1 MNADLHIHSKYSAAT
16 SARMDLPTLAR
27 EAAKKGIELVG
38 TGDCLHPKWLSDIKA
53 LKLVDEGTFV
63 ANDTH
68 FVLTCEIEDSA
79 RVHHL
84 LIFPSISKAEELQE
98 RLAKHS
104 SDLASDGR
112 PKVRLTGEQVA
123 QYAKDI
129 DALFGPCHAFT
140 PWTAM
145 YAYFDSINDCYG
157 SMVSHVT
164 FIELGLSADSDYAD
178 RIAELQNLTFLTN
191 SDAHSPWPIRLA
203 REFNRFEMDAPVFD
217 ELKQAILRQND
228 RKPILNVGLPP
239 EEGKYNESACI
250 RCYKHY
256 SLKECQA
263 RRWRCT
269 CGGLIKKGVRD
280 RVNELADYEEPKH
293 PPHRPPYLRLI
304 PLAEIIALALGA
316 PDPNAKPVRDVW
328 STLVSALG
336 DEVTVLVD
344 ADVAQLDMVDDSVR
358 DAIVAFREG
367 KIILHPGGGG
377 QYGRVELPKGFRTS
391 KSQRSLSD
399 FSAID

>member
-1 MNADLHIHSKYSAAT
+1 MHVNADLHIHSKYSAAT
-16 SARMDLPTLAR
+16 SARMDLPTLTR

-38 TGDCLHPKWLSDIKA
+38 TGDCIHPRWLSDIKA
-53 LKLVDEGTFV
+53 LKPVDEGTFV

-84 LIFPSISKAEELQE
+84 LILPSISKAEELQE
-98 RLAKHS
+98 RLAPFS
-104 SDLASDGR
+104 NLASDGR
-112 PKVRLTGEQVA
+112 PKVRLNGEQVA
-123 QYAKDI
+123 QHAKDVG
-129 DALFGPCHAFT
+129 ALFGPCHAFT

-157 SMVSHVT
+157 SMASHVT

-178 RIAELQNLTFLTN
+178 RIAELQDLTFLTN

-203 REFNRFEMDAPVFD
+203 REFNRFEMDAPIFD
-217 ELKQAILRQND
+217 ELKQAILRKNG
-228 RKPILNVGLPP
+228 RKPVLNVGLPP
-239 EEGKYNESACI
+239 AEGKYNESACI
-250 RCYKHY
+250 RCYNHY
-256 SLKECQA
+256 SLQMCQE
-263 RRWRCT
+263 RKWRCT

-280 RVNELADYEEPKH
+280 RVNELADYETPRH

-316 PDPNAKPVRDVW
+316 SDPNVKPVRDVW
-328 STLVSALG
+328 STMVGALG

-344 ADVAQLDMVDDSVR
+344 ADVTQLDMVDESVR

-377 QYGRVELPKGFRTS
+377 QYGRVELPKGFSIS

-399 FSAID
+399 F